1 MPDLNDFTTEVTGL
15 ARDAVYVAVG
25 LGVLGIQRAQVQRA
39 ELQKRLGL
47 DLGDAALGGR
57 LDGARSALA
66 AGVEQLDVLLEEA
79 SRFVEDTLQPIE
91 AQLPPQVRAIAQLA
105 QDQARGIRSQ
115 IRSLVSQG

>member
-1 MPDLNDFTTEVTGL
+1 MTEL

-25 LGVLGIQRAQVQRA
+25 LGVLGVQRAQVHRA
-39 ELQKRLGL
+39 ELQKRLGRDVL
-47 DLGDAALGGR
+47 DADLAGR
-57 LDGARSALA
+57 LGGARSALS

-79 SRFVEDTLQPIE
+79 GRFVEDTLQPIE

-115 IRSLVSQG
+115 LRLLVDQG

>member
-25 LGVLGIQRAQVQRA
+25 LGVLGVQRAQVQRV

-47 DLGDAALGGR
+47 DLGDADLGGR
-57 LDGARSALA
+57 LDGARSALS

-91 AQLPPQVRAIAQLA
+91 AQLPPQVRAITQLA
-105 QDQARGIRSQ
+105 QEQVRGIRSQ
-115 IRSLVSQG
+115 IRSLVGQG

>member
-25 LGVLGIQRAQVQRA
+25 LGVLGVQRAQVQRV

-47 DLGDAALGGR
+47 DLGDADLGGR
-57 LDGARSALA
+57 LDGARSALS

-91 AQLPPQVRAIAQLA
+91 AQLPPQVRAITQLA
-105 QDQARGIRSQ
+105 QDQVRGIRSQ
-115 IRSLVSQG
+115 IRSLVGQS